1 MVELAAVENQRV
13 DVLVGR
19 EVMNAE
25 QHDLMVTGSDL
36 TLHRAIKPGSR
47 TLHEDGTI
55 IRGIPGNS
63 GESVASLCG
72 KLSRHQVV
80 ILPEKTYSDVAGRL

>member
-13 DVLVGR
+13 DVLVSR

-25 QHDLMVTGSDL
+25 KHDFMVTGSDL
-36 TLHRAIKPGSR
+36 ALHRAIKPSSR
-47 TLHEDGTI
+47 TFHEDGTI
-55 IRGIPGNS
+55 IRGVPGNS

-72 KLSRHQVV
+72 KLSRHDVV
-80 ILPEKTYSDVAGRL
+80 ILPEKTYSNASGRL